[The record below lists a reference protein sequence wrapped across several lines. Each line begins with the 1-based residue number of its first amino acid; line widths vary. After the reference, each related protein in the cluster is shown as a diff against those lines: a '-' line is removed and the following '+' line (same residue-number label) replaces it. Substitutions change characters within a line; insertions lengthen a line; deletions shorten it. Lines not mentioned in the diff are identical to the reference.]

1 MSKLHCLGLI
11 LWACYSSVGA
21 SEGIERVD
29 PPQDITDFSLT
40 GIDGKQHRSR
50 ISEESTCWSTHGLSG
65 VHPVVLKCPRY
76 NAPTKN

>member
-11 LWACYSSVGA
+11 LWICYSSVGA

-29 PPQDITDFSLT
+29 PPQDITDFSLA
-40 GIDGKQHRSR
+40 GIDGKQHRFEDFR
-50 ISEESTCWSTHGLSG
+50 GKYLLVNFWQSG
-65 VHPVVLKCPRY
+65 VRPVVLKCPRY